1 MKLISI
7 KSSVWTLSMVSF
19 VEFESAWYKT
29 YLGVLHKLAFT
40 CSKSTIETPEKAC
53 NMVKVNN
60 KNNRDIN
67 DVVILFLLLTLN
79 IFHTFF

>member
-40 CSKSTIETPEKAC
+40 CSKSTIETPEKE
-53 NMVKVNN
+53 V
-60 KNNRDIN
+60 
-67 DVVILFLLLTLN
+67 
-79 IFHTFF
+79 